1 MLIMQWL
8 IEEMQLRK
16 TKLLKITKNENSDKV
31 IEIVKKL
38 VDFSKQQKVKGLRI
52 LTPEQLSLKRK

>member
-1 MLIMQWL
+1 
-8 IEEMQLRK
+8 MQLRK